1 MNICVTAI
9 YSKNLYAKQRRRS
22 LNLRVAILTHL
33 LSQLIFLILPL
44 RIFSKIH
51 MAGNNSIW
59 HEGIVRDV
67 AAQTIEVVIH
77 SHSACSGCH
86 AKGACGMSDTQEKI
100 IVAERPGFEIKAGER
115 VIIYATTNNAIYS
128 VVLAYV
134 IPSVLIILAV
144 FLLVRAGTSE
154 VAAAIASLV
163 ILAVYFWMLYQFR
176 KKIGKKIKFTVEKKD
191 SHTVEP
197 EKLG

>member
-1 MNICVTAI
+1 
-9 YSKNLYAKQRRRS
+9 
-22 LNLRVAILTHL
+22 
-33 LSQLIFLILPL
+33 
-44 RIFSKIH
+44 
-51 MAGNNSIW
+51 MAENNRIW
-59 HEGIVRDV
+59 HEGIIRDV
-67 AAQTIEVVIH
+67 ATQTIEVVIR

-115 VIIYATTNNAIYS
+115 VIVYATTNNAIYS

-144 FLLVRAGTSE
+144 FLLVRAGISE
-154 VAAAIASLV
+154 LAAAIASLF
-163 ILAVYFWMLYQFR
+163 ILAVYFWLLYQFR
-176 KKIGKKIKFTVEKKD
+176 NKIGKKIKFTVEKKD
-191 SHTVEP
+191 SPTVET